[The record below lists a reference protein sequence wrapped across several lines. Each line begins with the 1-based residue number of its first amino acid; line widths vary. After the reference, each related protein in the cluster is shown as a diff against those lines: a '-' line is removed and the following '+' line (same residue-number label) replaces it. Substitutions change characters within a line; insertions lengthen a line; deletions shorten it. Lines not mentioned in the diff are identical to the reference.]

1 MVCVF
6 VSRLWGIHSSVRYT
20 LVYFVGLKCS
30 QRFHLHA
37 HTVCIKKKATFEIQ
51 ISHNYSDL
59 IVLKCVELMTRDKK
73 RVLFTKA
80 INRSCPIKRKS
91 FVLRLAK

>member
-1 MVCVF
+1 MVVEFILKSGKLLTGEIIQCV
-6 VSRLWGIHSSVRYT
+6 SKKRLP
-20 LVYFVGLKCS
+20 
-30 QRFHLHA
+30 
-37 HTVCIKKKATFEIQ
+37 FEIQ
-51 ISHNYSDL
+51 ISHNYSDF

>member
-1 MVCVF
+1 MGRTINKHNAYCCCTQSKLTYKKHISYV
-6 VSRLWGIHSSVRYT
+6 HKY
-20 LVYFVGLKCS
+20 
-30 QRFHLHA
+30 
-37 HTVCIKKKATFEIQ
+37 TVCIKKRLPFEIQ

-80 INRSCPIKRKS
+80 INRSCPIKSKS

>member
-1 MVCVF
+1 MVELL
-6 VSRLWGIHSSVRYT
+6 RT
-20 LVYFVGLKCS
+20 
-30 QRFHLHA
+30 
-37 HTVCIKKKATFEIQ
+37 TVCIKKRLAFEIQ

-73 RVLFTKA
+73 RVLFTNKA

>member
-1 MVCVF
+1 MLYLVISTFYIEHTNEATKQKRTMDSLVC
-6 VSRLWGIHSSVRYT
+6 S
-20 LVYFVGLKCS
+20 
-30 QRFHLHA
+30 
-37 HTVCIKKKATFEIQ
+37 TVCIRLPFEIQ